1 LLGFSLRS
9 DSDPGSVA
17 WIYLFIYYKNRT
29 RSTKYRI
36 QNKIQYKMHTTNPE
50 GEIMSIAWKYR
61 IQNKIHT
68 TNQEVHMMSIESAMS
83 A

>member
-1 LLGFSLRS
+1 MNLMCHQKLRI
-9 DSDPGSVA
+9 GWRA
-17 WIYLFIYYKNRT
+17 EANNIYYKNRT
-29 RSTKYRI
+29 RSTKYRT
-36 QNKIQYKMHTTNPE
+36 QNKIQNKMHTTNPE

-68 TNQEVHMMSIESAMS
+68 TNQEVHMMSIESTMS